1 MSNSL
6 DNAKEEQNTSNNQEE
21 KANKSSDSDE

>member
-21 KANKSSDSDE
+21 KANKLSDSDE